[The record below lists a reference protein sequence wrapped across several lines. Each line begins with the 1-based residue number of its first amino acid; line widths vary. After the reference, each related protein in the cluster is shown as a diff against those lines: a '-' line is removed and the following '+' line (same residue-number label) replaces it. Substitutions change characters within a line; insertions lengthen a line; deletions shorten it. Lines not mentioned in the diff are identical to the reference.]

1 MAALFGILT
10 LLCLLFFV
18 IGIFSP
24 KISLFFMAPEKR
36 ARGKSALIYFVGFIV
51 TSLICASFA
60 PSKEEIEQREQATAQ
75 QRAEE
80 QKLEEQKKAE
90 EQKLQE
96 QKKAE
101 AEAKAK
107 EEQEK
112 KAAEERA
119 QKLNAFNE
127 KYKDF
132 VLGQYNVNVHH
143 PKFVEEFIEVNPEL
157 SKDDKDKFRKCLSEY
172 AYTKDK
178 NLKAIEAIG
187 WCKNEK
193 LNNPEAFED
202 HIDLDKLFTQFSP
215 WDGSFR
221 PLEAFIKENMNDP
234 KSYDHANTYYRLQL
248 NDRKNPKA
256 IITEEFRGKNA
267 FGAVVKQIVQIE
279 YDINKETFRVIG
291 Q

>member
-1 MAALFGILT
+1 
-10 LLCLLFFV
+10 
-18 IGIFSP
+18 
-24 KISLFFMAPEKR
+24 MAPEKR
-36 ARGKSALIYFVGFIV
+36 TRGKSALIYFVGFIV
-51 TSLICASFA
+51 ASLICASFA

-75 QRAEE
+75 QR
-80 QKLEEQKKAE
+80 AE

-178 NLKAIEAIG
+178 NLKAIEAVG

-193 LNNPEAFED
+193 LNNP
-202 HIDLDKLFTQFSP
+202 
-215 WDGSFR
+215 
-221 PLEAFIKENMNDP
+221 EAFIKENMNDP

-267 FGAVVKQIVQIE
+267 FGAVVKQMVQIE

>member
-10 LLCLLFFV
+10 LLCLAFFV

-24 KISLFFMAPEKR
+24 KISLFFIPPEKR
-36 ARGKSALIYFVGFIV
+36 TRGRSALVYFVGFIIA
-51 TSLICASFA
+51 SLVCASFA
-60 PSKEEIEQREQATAQ
+60 PSKDEIEQREQATAQ
-75 QRAEE
+75 QR
-80 QKLEEQKKAE
+80 AE

-143 PKFVEEFIEVNPEL
+143 PKFVEEFIQVNPEL
-157 SKDDKDKFRKCLSEY
+157 SMEDKDKFRKCLSEY

-234 KSYDHANTYYRLQL
+234 KSYDHAKTYYRLQL

-267 FGAVVKQIVQIE
+267 FGAVVKQMVQIE

>member
-10 LLCLLFFV
+10 LLCLAFFI

-36 ARGKSALIYFVGFIV
+36 TRGKSALIYFVGFIV
-51 TSLICASFA
+51 ASLICASFA

-75 QRAEE
+75 QR
-80 QKLEEQKKAE
+80 AE

-132 VLGQYNVNVHH
+132 VLGQYDVNVHH

-157 SKDDKDKFRKCLSEY
+157 SMEDKDKFRKCLSEY

-178 NLKAIEAIG
+178 KLKSIEAIG

-193 LNNPEAFED
+193 LNNPAAFED
-202 HIDLDKLFTQFSP
+202 HIDLDKLFIKFDP
-215 WDGSFR
+215 WNGAFR
-221 PLEAFIKENMNDP
+221 PLEAVIKENMNDP
-234 KSYDHANTYYRLQL
+234 KSYEHAKTYYRLQL

-267 FGAVVKQIVQIE
+267 FGGVVKQAVEVE
-279 YDINKETFRVIG
+279 YDLNTEQMKLLN

>member
-1 MAALFGILT
+1 MAALFSILT
-10 LLCLLFFV
+10 LLCLVFFV

-36 ARGKSALIYFVGFIV
+36 TRGKSVLIYFVGFIV
-51 TSLICASFA
+51 TSFICASFA
-60 PSKEEIEQREQATAQ
+60 PPKELTEEEKIALEQQ
-75 QRAEE
+75 
-80 QKLEEQKKAE
+80 KAE

-267 FGAVVKQIVQIE
+267 FGAVVKQMVQIE

>member
-1 MAALFGILT
+1 MAALFSILT
-10 LLCLLFFV
+10 LLCLVFFV

-36 ARGKSALIYFVGFIV
+36 TRGKSALIYFVGFII
-51 TSLICASFA
+51 TSFICASFA
-60 PSKEEIEQREQATAQ
+60 PSKELTEEEKIALEQQ
-75 QRAEE
+75 
-80 QKLEEQKKAE
+80 KAE

-101 AEAKAK
+101 AEEKAK

-143 PKFVEEFIEVNPEL
+143 PNFVEEFIEVNPEL

-193 LNNPEAFED
+193 LNNPKAFED

-267 FGAVVKQIVQIE
+267 FGAVVKQMVQIE
-279 YDINKETFRVIG
+279 YNINKETFRVIG

>member
-1 MAALFGILT
+1 
-10 LLCLLFFV
+10 
-18 IGIFSP
+18 
-24 KISLFFMAPEKR
+24 MAPEKR
-36 ARGKSALIYFVGFIV
+36 TRGKSALFYFVGFII
-51 TSLICASFA
+51 TSFICASFA
-60 PSKEEIEQREQATAQ
+60 PSKELTEEEKIALEQQ
-75 QRAEE
+75 
-80 QKLEEQKKAE
+80 KAE

-112 KAAEERA
+112 KATEERA

-143 PKFVEEFIEVNPEL
+143 PNFVEEFIEVNPEL

-193 LNNPEAFED
+193 LNNPKAFED

-267 FGAVVKQIVQIE
+267 FGAVVKQMVQIE
-279 YDINKETFRVIG
+279 YNINKETFRVIG